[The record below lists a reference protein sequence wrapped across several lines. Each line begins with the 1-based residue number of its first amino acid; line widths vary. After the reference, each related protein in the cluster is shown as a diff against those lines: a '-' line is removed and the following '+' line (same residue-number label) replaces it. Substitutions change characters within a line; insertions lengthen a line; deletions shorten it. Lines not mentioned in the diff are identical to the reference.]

1 MLNFEYKGIS
11 QGKYVEGE
19 IEALNNAEAAHKLK
33 DKKVIITKLKETKK
47 KKVVTK
53 KEKTSFSFGTGIKPQ
68 EILIFCKQFATM
80 LRAGLPV
87 LNTLDML
94 EGQTSR
100 PPMKKVIS
108 TIKKDLESGNAL
120 SKCFEKHTKIFD
132 TVVVNLIKA
141 GEASGKLDTF
151 LQKIVTNLEKREK
164 IKSQIKSALFYPGV
178 LFSVAILV
186 TVFMLMNVVPT
197 FVNMYEG
204 MGMADDLPTPT
215 AVIMSMSEFV
225 RSSGGFFLLVFII
238 SFVFGFKFL
247 IKKNYEV
254 RKNWHRIMMKLP
266 IFGNLIRK
274 SILAKVSLVLGNL
287 NQAGVDLIESIDIA
301 KSVTDNVIVVEA
313 LERIKKGVFSGETLA
328 DLFNKEKIFPPTFS
342 QLISVGEQT
351 GSLDEMFGSVALY
364 YEEEFDVAVAN
375 LASLIEPI
383 MIVFMGITI
392 GGLMLAMYAPIFNVG
407 AIIGWLLVI
416 LGLIKIIDLFEDNLH
431 NNKNIKTLMRI

>member
-108 TIKKDLESGNAL
+108 TIKKDLEAGNAL

-225 RSSGGFFLLVFII
+225 RSSGGFFLLVFIV

-351 GSLDEMFGSVALY
+351 GSLDEMFGSVAIY

-407 AIIGWLLVI
+407 AIIG
-416 LGLIKIIDLFEDNLH
+416 
-431 NNKNIKTLMRI
+431 

>member
-33 DKKVIITKLKETKK
+33 DQKVIITKLKEAKK
-47 KKVVTK
+47 KKLVSK
-53 KEKTSFSFGTGIKPQ
+53 KEKTSFSFGTGIKAQ

-87 LNTLDML
+87 LNTLEML
-94 EGQTSR
+94 EGQTTR
-100 PPMKKVIS
+100 PPMKKVIQ

-120 SKCFEKHTKIFD
+120 SKCFEKHPKIFD

-151 LQKIVTNLEKREK
+151 LQKIVISLEKREK

-204 MGMADDLPTPT
+204 MGMGDDLPTPT

-225 RSSGGFFLLVFII
+225 RSSGGLFLLIFII
-238 SFVFGFKFL
+238 LFVVGFKYL
-247 IKKNYEV
+247 ISKNYGV
-254 RKNWHRIMMKLP
+254 KKAWHQIMLKLP
-266 IFGNLIRK
+266 VFGNLINK

-301 KSVTDNVIVVEA
+301 KSVTDNVIVIEA
-313 LERIKKGVFSGETLA
+313 LENIKKGVFSGETLT

-351 GSLDEMFGSVALY
+351 GSLDEMFSSVAIY

-407 AIIGWLLVI
+407 AIIG
-416 LGLIKIIDLFEDNLH
+416 
-431 NNKNIKTLMRI
+431 

>member
-33 DKKVIITKLKETKK
+33 DQKVIITKLKEAKK
-47 KKVVTK
+47 KKLVSK
-53 KEKTSFSFGTGIKPQ
+53 KEKKSFSFGTGIKAQ

-87 LNTLDML
+87 LNTLEML
-94 EGQTSR
+94 EGQTTR
-100 PPMKKVIS
+100 PPMKKVIQ

-120 SKCFEKHTKIFD
+120 SKCFEKHPKIFD

-151 LQKIVTNLEKREK
+151 LQKIVVSLEKREK

-204 MGMADDLPTPT
+204 MGMGDDLPTPT

-225 RSSGGFFLLVFII
+225 RSSGGLFLLIFII
-238 SFVFGFKFL
+238 LFVVGFKYL
-247 IKKNYEV
+247 ISKNYGV
-254 RKNWHRIMMKLP
+254 KKAWHQIMLKLP
-266 IFGNLIRK
+266 VFGNLINK

-301 KSVTDNVIVVEA
+301 KSVTDNVIVIEA
-313 LERIKKGVFSGETLA
+313 LENIKKGVFSGETLT

-351 GSLDEMFGSVALY
+351 GSLDEMFGSVAIY

-407 AIIGWLLVI
+407 AIIG
-416 LGLIKIIDLFEDNLH
+416 
-431 NNKNIKTLMRI
+431 

>member
-33 DKKVIITKLKETKK
+33 EKKVIITKLKEAKK
-47 KKVVTK
+47 KKLVTRK
-53 KEKTSFSFGTGIKPQ
+53 KKTSFSFGTGIKPQ

-87 LNTLDML
+87 LNTLEML
-94 EGQTSR
+94 DGQTKR
-100 PPMKKVIS
+100 PPMKKVIQ

-120 SKCFEKHTKIFD
+120 SKCFDKHPKIFD

-151 LQKIVTNLEKREK
+151 LQKIVLNLEKREK

-178 LFSVAILV
+178 LFSVAMLV

-197 FVNMYEG
+197 FVDMYENMG
-204 MGMADDLPTPT
+204 MGDDLPTPT

-225 RSSGGFFLLVFII
+225 RSSGGLFLLIFII
-238 SFVFGFKFL
+238 LFFVGFKYL
-247 IKKNYEV
+247 ISKNYNV
-254 RKNWHRIMMKLP
+254 KKAWHQTMLKLP
-266 IFGNLIRK
+266 IFGNLINK

-301 KSVTDNVIVVEA
+301 KSVTDNVVVIEA
-313 LERIKKGVFSGETLA
+313 LENIKKGVFSGETLT
-328 DLFNKEKIFPPTFS
+328 DLFNKEKIFPATFS

-351 GSLDEMFGSVALY
+351 GSLDEMFGSVAIY

-407 AIIGWLLVI
+407 AIIG
-416 LGLIKIIDLFEDNLH
+416 
-431 NNKNIKTLMRI
+431 

>member
-33 DKKVIITKLKETKK
+33 DKKVIITKLKETKN
-47 KKVVTK
+47 KKVFNK
-53 KEKTSFSFGTGIKPQ
+53 KEKTTFSFGTGIKPQ

-87 LNTLDML
+87 LNTLEML
-94 EGQTSR
+94 EGQTTK
-100 PPMKKVIS
+100 PPMKKIIA

-151 LQKIVTNLEKREK
+151 LQKIVINLEKREK

-225 RSSGGFFLLVFII
+225 RSSAGLFLLIFIILFII
-238 SFVFGFKFL
+238 SFKYLVS
-247 IKKNYEV
+247 KNYNV
-254 RKNWHRIMMKLP
+254 KKIWHKIMLKLP
-266 IFGNLIRK
+266 VFGNLINK

-301 KSVTDNVIVVEA
+301 KSVTDNVIVIEA
-313 LERIKKGVFSGETLA
+313 LENIKKGVFSGETLT

-351 GSLDEMFGSVALY
+351 GSLDEMFGSVAIY

-407 AIIGWLLVI
+407 AIIG
-416 LGLIKIIDLFEDNLH
+416 
-431 NNKNIKTLMRI
+431 

>member
-11 QGKYVEGE
+11 YGKYVEGE

-33 DKKVIITKLKETKK
+33 EQKVIITKLKEAKK
-47 KKVVTK
+47 KKRVIK
-53 KEKTSFSFGTGIKPQ
+53 KEKKSFSFGTGIKAQ

-87 LNTLDML
+87 LNTLEML
-94 EGQTSR
+94 EGQTTR
-100 PPMKKVIS
+100 PPMKKVIQ

-120 SKCFEKHTKIFD
+120 SKCFEKHPKIFD

-151 LQKIVTNLEKREK
+151 LQKIVVSLEKREK

-204 MGMADDLPTPT
+204 MGMGDDLPTPT

-225 RSSGGFFLLVFII
+225 RSSGGLFLLIFII
-238 SFVFGFKFL
+238 LFIVGFKYL
-247 IKKNYEV
+247 MTKNYDV
-254 RKNWHRIMMKLP
+254 KKAWHKTMLKLP
-266 IFGNLIRK
+266 VFGNLINK

-301 KSVTDNVIVVEA
+301 KSVTDNVIVIEA
-313 LERIKKGVFSGETLA
+313 LENIKKGVFSGETLT
-328 DLFNKEKIFPPTFS
+328 DLFAKEKIFPPTFS

-351 GSLDEMFGSVALY
+351 GSLDEMFGSVAIY

-407 AIIGWLLVI
+407 AII
-416 LGLIKIIDLFEDNLH
+416 N
-431 NNKNIKTLMRI
+431 

>member
-33 DKKVIITKLKETKK
+33 EQKVIITKLKEAKK

-87 LNTLDML
+87 LNTLEML
-94 EGQTSR
+94 EGQTKR
-100 PPMKKVIS
+100 PPMKKVIQ

-120 SKCFEKHTKIFD
+120 SKCFDKHPKIFD

-151 LQKIVTNLEKREK
+151 LQKIVINLEKREK

-178 LFSVAILV
+178 LFSVAMLV

-204 MGMADDLPTPT
+204 MGMGDDLPTPT

-225 RSSGGFFLLVFII
+225 RSSGGLFLLIFII
-238 SFVFGFKFL
+238 LFFVGNGRLAGVSGIVNNALISKQNRTDNFL
-247 IKKNYEV
+247 FIV
-254 RKNWHRIMMKLP
+254 
-266 IFGNLIRK
+266 G
-274 SILAKVSLVLGNL
+274 LVLG
-287 NQAGVDLIESIDIA
+287 
-301 KSVTDNVIVVEA
+301 
-313 LERIKKGVFSGETLA
+313 
-328 DLFNKEKIFPPTFS
+328 
-342 QLISVGEQT
+342 
-351 GSLDEMFGSVALY
+351 
-364 YEEEFDVAVAN
+364 
-375 LASLIEPI
+375 
-383 MIVFMGITI
+383 
-392 GGLMLAMYAPIFNVG
+392 PIFYVFFTKNNIPFLITSSLPIIIIAGFLVG
-407 AIIGWLLVI
+407 IGTKVGKGCTSGHGICGISLLSLRSIIATITFMITAIITVK
-416 LGLIKIIDLFEDNLH
+416 LIG
-431 NNKNIKTLMRI
+431 

>member
-33 DKKVIITKLKETKK
+33 DQKVIITKLKEAKK
-47 KKVVTK
+47 KKLVSK
-53 KEKTSFSFGTGIKPQ
+53 KEKTSFSFGTGIKAQ

-87 LNTLDML
+87 LNTLEML
-94 EGQTSR
+94 EGQTTR
-100 PPMKKVIS
+100 PPMKKVIQ

-120 SKCFEKHTKIFD
+120 SKCFEKHPKIFD

-151 LQKIVTNLEKREK
+151 LQKIVVSLEKREK

-204 MGMADDLPTPT
+204 MGMGDDLPTPT

-225 RSSGGFFLLVFII
+225 RSSGGLFLLIFII
-238 SFVFGFKFL
+238 LFVVGFKYL
-247 IKKNYEV
+247 ISKNYGV
-254 RKNWHRIMMKLP
+254 KKAWHQIMLKLP
-266 IFGNLIRK
+266 VFGNLINK

-301 KSVTDNVIVVEA
+301 KSVTDNVIVIEA
-313 LERIKKGVFSGETLA
+313 LENIKKGVFSGETLT

-351 GSLDEMFGSVALY
+351 GSLDEMFGSVAIY

-407 AIIGWLLVI
+407 AIIG
-416 LGLIKIIDLFEDNLH
+416 
-431 NNKNIKTLMRI
+431 

>member
-33 DKKVIITKLKETKK
+33 DQKVIITKLKEAKK

-53 KEKTSFSFGTGIKPQ
+53 KEKTSFSFGTGIKAQ

-87 LNTLDML
+87 LSTLEML
-94 EGQTSR
+94 DGQTKR
-100 PPMKKVIS
+100 PPMKKVIQ

-120 SKCFEKHTKIFD
+120 SKCFDKHPKIFD

-151 LQKIVTNLEKREK
+151 LQKIVVNLEKREK
-164 IKSQIKSALFYPGV
+164 IKSQIKSALFYPGI
-178 LFSVAILV
+178 LFSVAMMV

-197 FVNMYEG
+197 FVDMYENMG
-204 MGMADDLPTPT
+204 MGDDLPTPT

-225 RSSGGFFLLVFII
+225 RSSGGLFLLIFII
-238 SFVFGFKFL
+238 LFVVGFKYL
-247 IKKNYEV
+247 ISKNYNV
-254 RKNWHRIMMKLP
+254 KKAWHQTILKLP
-266 IFGNLIRK
+266 IFGNLINK

-301 KSVTDNVIVVEA
+301 KSVTDNVIVIEA
-313 LERIKKGVFSGETLA
+313 LENIKKGVFSGETLT
-328 DLFNKEKIFPPTFS
+328 DLFNKEKIFPATFS

-351 GSLDEMFGSVALY
+351 GSLDEMFGSVAIY

-407 AIIGWLLVI
+407 AIIG
-416 LGLIKIIDLFEDNLH
+416 
-431 NNKNIKTLMRI
+431 

>member
-11 QGKYVEGE
+11 LGKYVEGE

-33 DKKVIITKLKETKK
+33 EKKVIITKLKEAKK
-47 KKVVTK
+47 KKAVTK
-53 KEKTSFSFGTGIKPQ
+53 KEKTSISFGTGIKPQ

-87 LNTLDML
+87 LNTLEML

-120 SKCFEKHTKIFD
+120 SKCFEKHSKIFD

-225 RSSGGFFLLVFII
+225 RSSGGFFLLIFIL

-254 RKNWHRIMMKLP
+254 RKNWHRVTLKLP
-266 IFGNLIRK
+266 IFGNLIQK

-313 LERIKKGVFSGETLA
+313 LENIKKGVFSGESLT
-328 DLFNKEKIFPPTFS
+328 DLFNKEKIFPTTFS

-351 GSLDEMFGSVALY
+351 GSLDEMFGSIAIY

-407 AIIGWLLVI
+407 AIIG
-416 LGLIKIIDLFEDNLH
+416 
-431 NNKNIKTLMRI
+431 

>member
-33 DKKVIITKLKETKK
+33 DQKVIITKLKEAKK
-47 KKVVTK
+47 KKVAVK
-53 KEKTSFSFGTGIKPQ
+53 KEKTSFSFGTGIKAQ

-87 LNTLDML
+87 LNTLEML
-94 EGQTSR
+94 EGQTTR
-100 PPMKKVIS
+100 PPMKKVIQ

-120 SKCFEKHTKIFD
+120 SKCFEKHPKIFD

-151 LQKIVTNLEKREK
+151 LQKIVVSLEKREK

-204 MGMADDLPTPT
+204 MGMGDDLPTPT

-225 RSSGGFFLLVFII
+225 RSSGGFFLLIFII
-238 SFVFGFKFL
+238 SFIFGFKFL
-247 IKKNYEV
+247 ISKNYNV
-254 RKNWHRIMMKLP
+254 KKVWHKIMLKLP
-266 IFGNLIRK
+266 VFGNLINK

-301 KSVTDNVIVVEA
+301 KSVTDNVIVIEA
-313 LERIKKGVFSGETLA
+313 LENIKKGVFSGETLT

-351 GSLDEMFGSVALY
+351 GSLDEMFGSVAIY

-407 AIIGWLLVI
+407 AIIG
-416 LGLIKIIDLFEDNLH
+416 
-431 NNKNIKTLMRI
+431 

>member
-1 MLNFEYKGIS
+1 MLNFQYKGIS

-33 DKKVIITKLKETKK
+33 EKKVIITKLKETKK

-53 KEKTSFSFGTGIKPQ
+53 KEKTSFTFGTGVKAQ

-80 LRAGLPV
+80 MRAGLPV
-87 LNTLDML
+87 LNTLEML
-94 EGQTSR
+94 EGQTKR
-100 PPMKKVIS
+100 PPMKKIIQ
-108 TIKKDLESGNAL
+108 TIKKDLESGNSLA
-120 SKCFEKHTKIFD
+120 KCFEKHPKIFD

-151 LQKIVTNLEKREK
+151 LQKIVINLEKREK

-178 LFSVAILV
+178 LFSVAMLV

-197 FVNMYEG
+197 FVNMYES
-204 MGMADDLPTPT
+204 MGMKDDLPTPT

-225 RSSGGFFLLVFII
+225 RSSGGLFLLIFII
-238 SFVFGFKFL
+238 LSVVGFKYL
-247 IKKNYEV
+247 MSKNYIV
-254 RKNWHRIMMKLP
+254 KKTWHQIMLKLP
-266 IFGNLIRK
+266 IFGNLINK

-301 KSVTDNVIVVEA
+301 KSVTDNVIVIEA
-313 LERIKKGVFSGETLA
+313 LENIKKGVFSGETLT
-328 DLFNKEKIFPPTFS
+328 DLFNKEKIFPATFS

-351 GSLDEMFGSVALY
+351 GSLDEMFGSIAIY

-392 GGLMLAMYAPIFNVG
+392 GGLMLAMYAPIFSMG
-407 AIIGWLLVI
+407 DIIG
-416 LGLIKIIDLFEDNLH
+416 
-431 NNKNIKTLMRI
+431 

>member
-33 DKKVIITKLKETKK
+33 DQKVIITKLKEAKK
-47 KKVVTK
+47 KKLVSK
-53 KEKTSFSFGTGIKPQ
+53 KEKTSFSFGTGVKAQ

-87 LNTLDML
+87 LNTLEML
-94 EGQTSR
+94 EGQTTR
-100 PPMKKVIS
+100 PPMKKIIQ

-120 SKCFEKHTKIFD
+120 SKCFEKHPKIFD

-151 LQKIVTNLEKREK
+151 LQKIVVSLEKREK

-204 MGMADDLPTPT
+204 MGMGDDLPTPT

-225 RSSGGFFLLVFII
+225 RSSGGLFLLIFII
-238 SFVFGFKFL
+238 FFVVCFKY
-247 IKKNYEV
+247 IKSKNYGV
-254 RKNWHRIMMKLP
+254 KKAWHQIMLKLP
-266 IFGNLIRK
+266 VFGNLINK

-301 KSVTDNVIVVEA
+301 KSVTDNVIVIEA
-313 LERIKKGVFSGETLA
+313 LENIKKGVFSGETLT
-328 DLFNKEKIFPPTFS
+328 DLFAKEKIFPPTFS

-351 GSLDEMFGSVALY
+351 GSLDEMFGSVAIY

-407 AIIGWLLVI
+407 AII
-416 LGLIKIIDLFEDNLH
+416 N
-431 NNKNIKTLMRI
+431 

>member
-1 MLNFEYKGIS
+1 MLNFEYKGIAL
-11 QGKYVEGE
+11 GKYVEGE

-100 PPMKKVIS
+100 PPMKKVIA

-151 LQKIVTNLEKREK
+151 LQKIVINLEKREK

-225 RSSGGFFLLVFII
+225 RSSGGFFLLIFIL

-254 RKNWHRIMMKLP
+254 RKNWHRVTLKLP
-266 IFGNLIRK
+266 IFGNLIQK

-313 LERIKKGVFSGETLA
+313 LERIKKGVFSGESLT

-351 GSLDEMFGSVALY
+351 GSLDEMFNSIAIY

-407 AIIGWLLVI
+407 AIIG
-416 LGLIKIIDLFEDNLH
+416 
-431 NNKNIKTLMRI
+431 

>member
-1 MLNFEYKGIS
+1 MLNFEYKGIAL
-11 QGKYVEGE
+11 GKYVEGE

-33 DKKVIITKLKETKK
+33 DKKVIITKLKEAKK
-47 KKVVTK
+47 KKVVIK

-120 SKCFEKHTKIFD
+120 SKCFEKHSKIFD

-151 LQKIVTNLEKREK
+151 LQKIVINLEKREK

-225 RSSGGFFLLVFII
+225 RSSGGFFLLIFIL

-254 RKNWHRIMMKLP
+254 RKNWHRVIMKLP
-266 IFGNLIRK
+266 IFGNLIQK

-313 LERIKKGVFSGETLA
+313 LERIKKGVFSGESLT
-328 DLFNKEKIFPPTFS
+328 DLFNKEKIFPTTFS
-342 QLISVGEQT
+342 QLIAVGEQT
-351 GSLDEMFGSVALY
+351 GSLDEMFGSIAIY

-407 AIIGWLLVI
+407 AIIG
-416 LGLIKIIDLFEDNLH
+416 
-431 NNKNIKTLMRI
+431 

>member
-1 MLNFEYKGIS
+1 MLNFEYKGIAL
-11 QGKYVEGE
+11 GKYVEGE

-33 DKKVIITKLKETKK
+33 DKKVIITKLKEAKK

-100 PPMKKVIS
+100 PPMKKVIA

-151 LQKIVTNLEKREK
+151 LQKIVINLEKREK

-254 RKNWHRIMMKLP
+254 RKNWHRVTLKLP
-266 IFGNLIRK
+266 IFGNLIQK

-313 LERIKKGVFSGETLA
+313 LERIKKGVFSGESLT

-351 GSLDEMFGSVALY
+351 GSLDEMFNSIAIY

-407 AIIGWLLVI
+407 AIIG
-416 LGLIKIIDLFEDNLH
+416 
-431 NNKNIKTLMRI
+431 

>member
-328 DLFNKEKIFPPTFS
+328 DLFNKEKIFPQTFS

-407 AIIGWLLVI
+407 AIIG
-416 LGLIKIIDLFEDNLH
+416 
-431 NNKNIKTLMRI
+431 

>member
-11 QGKYVEGE
+11 LGKYVEGE

-33 DKKVIITKLKETKK
+33 EQKVIITKLKEAKK

-53 KEKTSFSFGTGIKPQ
+53 KEKTSITFGTGIKPQ

-87 LNTLDML
+87 LNTLEML

-100 PPMKKVIS
+100 PPMKKVIA

-151 LQKIVTNLEKREK
+151 LQKIVINLEKREK

-186 TVFMLMNVVPT
+186 TIFMLMNVVPT

-204 MGMADDLPTPT
+204 MGMSDELPTPT
-215 AVIMSMSEFV
+215 AVIMAMSEFV
-225 RSSGGFFLLVFII
+225 RSAGGFYLLVSII
-238 SFVFGFKFL
+238 SFVFGFKYL
-247 IKKNYEV
+247 VSKNYEV
-254 RKNWHRIMMKLP
+254 RKNWHRVTLKLP
-266 IFGNLIRK
+266 IFGNLIQK

-313 LERIKKGVFSGETLA
+313 LENIKKGVFSGESLT

-351 GSLDEMFGSVALY
+351 GSLDEMFNSIAMY

-407 AIIGWLLVI
+407 AIIG
-416 LGLIKIIDLFEDNLH
+416 
-431 NNKNIKTLMRI
+431 

>member
-11 QGKYVEGE
+11 YGKYVEGE

-33 DKKVIITKLKETKK
+33 EQKVIITKLKETKK
-47 KKVVTK
+47 KKAVAK
-53 KEKTSFSFGTGIKPQ
+53 KEKKSFSFGTGIKAQ

-87 LNTLDML
+87 LNTLEML
-94 EGQTSR
+94 EGQTTR
-100 PPMKKVIS
+100 PPMKKVIQ

-120 SKCFEKHTKIFD
+120 SKCFEKHPKIFD

-151 LQKIVTNLEKREK
+151 LQKIVVSLEKREK

-204 MGMADDLPTPT
+204 MGMGDNLPTPT

-225 RSSGGFFLLVFII
+225 RSSGGLFLLIFII
-238 SFVFGFKFL
+238 LFVVGFKYL
-247 IKKNYEV
+247 MTKNYNV
-254 RKNWHRIMMKLP
+254 KKAWHKTMLKLP
-266 IFGNLIRK
+266 VFGNLINK

-301 KSVTDNVIVVEA
+301 KSVTDNVVVIEA
-313 LERIKKGVFSGETLA
+313 LENIKKGVFSGETLT
-328 DLFNKEKIFPPTFS
+328 DLFGKEKIFPPTFS

-351 GSLDEMFGSVALY
+351 GSLDEMFGSVAIY

-407 AIIGWLLVI
+407 AII
-416 LGLIKIIDLFEDNLH
+416 N
-431 NNKNIKTLMRI
+431 